1 LFDACLAR
9 GRESLYR
16 RHGTAGGTKEV
27 TAVRVS
33 LITALILSLGIT
45 AAAAVGLH

>member
-1 LFDACLAR
+1 LRADANLST
-9 GRESLYR
+9 G
-16 RHGTAGGTKEV
+16 GTGPPEGTKEV